1 MTSIRALQLVPFL
14 LLTLTIRG
22 RGSDPCEFPGRAT
35 VVRFPNPHYFQVS
48 WRIWLGEMSL
58 PWCVKRI
65 NRRDKACN
73 ASIIN
78 DIFGIYFQFLALSIM
93 VRALK
98 FAIFAAA
105 LYASMA
111 ACKALI
117 VWINIRCNATFPFQG
132 LKQIPILGLQ
142 LDVCCG
148 LSLNGFQLF
157 TEWQIINQCV
167 KQPDLR
173 HQLIINIF
181 PFMTQALN
189 QIFRSMF
196 VACCSFPLLIIQTI
210 IQSNG
215 YIT

>member
-1 MTSIRALQLVPFL
+1 
-14 LLTLTIRG
+14 
-22 RGSDPCEFPGRAT
+22 
-35 VVRFPNPHYFQVS
+35 
-48 WRIWLGEMSL
+48 MSL

>member
-1 MTSIRALQLVPFL
+1 
-14 LLTLTIRG
+14 
-22 RGSDPCEFPGRAT
+22 
-35 VVRFPNPHYFQVS
+35 
-48 WRIWLGEMSL
+48 MSL

-117 VWINIRCNATFPFQG
+117 IWINATFPFQG

-157 TEWQIINQCV
+157 TELQILSQCV
-167 KQPDLR
+167 NQPDPR
-173 HQLIINIF
+173 HQLIINIS
-181 PFMTQALN
+181 PFMTQAQN

-196 VACCSFPLLIIQTI
+196 VTCYSLISTC
-210 IQSNG
+210 
-215 YIT
+215 Y